1 MTLWCMWY
9 DANMQIVRIKNQW
22 NRRKRFV
29 ECAAINCNFSH
40 IKSKTKNWK
49 KYLLDEMKYVVYTSD
64 AFTELLY
71 WSFDLFFFSPVA
83 LYGCFFFS
91 SLCQTLVFALLHH
104 GNANIYCFLSIFF
117 VSFCS
122 MVFVHSY
129 TTQCK

>member
-71 WSFDLFFFSPVA
+71 WSFDLFFFLPLLCMDV
-83 LYGCFFFS
+83 FFQ
-91 SLCQTLVFALLHH
+91 L
-104 GNANIYCFLSIFF
+104 F
-117 VSFCS
+117 VPNTSFCS
-122 MVFVHSY
+122 FPPRQREYILFSIYLFREFLFNGFRAFIHY
-129 TTQCK
+129 TV

>member
-71 WSFDLFFFSPVA
+71 WSFDLFFFSRCFVWM
-83 LYGCFFFS
+83 FFFQ
-91 SLCQTLVFALLHH
+91 L
-104 GNANIYCFLSIFF
+104 F
-117 VSFCS
+117 VPNTSFCS
-122 MVFVHSY
+122 FTPRQREYILFSIYLFREFLFNGFRAFIHY
-129 TTQCK
+129 TV